1 MTNPLTRH
9 LDSSPNLYEQDYYRW
24 LEQTALHLRKQ
35 AFDQLDLENLIEE
48 IEDMGRSEKRA
59 IESNLRVVLLH
70 LLKWKCQPQQRS
82 GSWRGSITEHRIR
95 IRKALQD
102 SPSLKNYLPDI
113 FPETYQDTT
122 KIASQET
129 GLELEIFP
137 TSCEWTLQQVLD
149 QEWLPAGML

>member
-1 MTNPLTRH
+1 MTHNSIRH
-9 LDSSPNLYEQDYYRW
+9 QDSPANLYEQDYYRW
-24 LEQTALHLRKQ
+24 IEQTALSLRKQ

-59 IESNLRVVLLH
+59 LESNLRVVLWH
-70 LLKWKCQPQQRS
+70 LLKWKYQPQQRC

-102 SPSLKNYLPDI
+102 SPSLKNYLPEV
-113 FPETYQDTT
+113 FSETYQDAI

-129 GLELEIFP
+129 GLESETFP
-137 TSCEWTLQQVLD
+137 TLCEWTLQNVLD
-149 QEWLPAGML
+149 EVWLPD